1 MHTHWFMNR
10 TGYKMQRWRQF
21 SPISIARLVH
31 ILQKMIFYL
40 SGYTAVW
47 KCTALF
53 LLPATSTSS
62 QLCRQTLHCDDA
74 AGFKV
79 YFPWLKDSFKIW
91 NLHGTKMNH
100 RLIINLVFCLRCHVD
115 SFTHLSFIIALCGEN
130 TFRCRRGI
138 LNCNC
143 LSGHRAKNCRSCV
156 QV

>member
-1 MHTHWFMNR
+1 
-10 TGYKMQRWRQF
+10 
-21 SPISIARLVH
+21 
-31 ILQKMIFYL
+31 MIFYL

-130 TFRCRRGI
+130 TFWCRGGI
-138 LNCNC
+138 LSCNC
-143 LSGHRAKNCRSCV
+143 LQLSQLCAGLNVHIWDPNLTPWTGPEAMRGTCWKRHKGSTPLSK
-156 QV
+156 